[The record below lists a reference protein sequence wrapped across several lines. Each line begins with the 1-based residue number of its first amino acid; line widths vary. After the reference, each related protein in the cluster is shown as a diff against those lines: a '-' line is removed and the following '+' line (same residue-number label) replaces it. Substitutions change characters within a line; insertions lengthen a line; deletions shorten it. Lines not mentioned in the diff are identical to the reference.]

1 MGTSRLLAVAIV
13 AHWFVSLGW
22 SFSFPHPAASS
33 TAEGLVCVEE
43 TMERDVYSMME
54 WAFNA
59 CGVQKADGFQLTTND
74 GQDYEVYTEQDL
86 PEGSPILFVPNELI
100 FASYKAVQEFGQILV
115 EAENNGPLSPSQRP
129 LFRVFC
135 KILTEYEKGQSSPWY
150 PWLNSTPRL
159 YNTGSAMTDAC
170 FECLPPYAAQLA
182 LADRQNFINFQQTIN
197 LVAGSN
203 LISQETLS
211 NVKVLKWAY
220 SVAMTRSTEWNGE
233 RLIAPMADM
242 LNHGTETEAQITYD
256 EEGNCYVCASKNVPA
271 GSPLRISLG
280 DPTDPSKL
288 FATFGFLDE
297 SSPTVFCKAVHLE
310 NEMDELGYSKSDLLF
325 STETG
330 EISMQVYDVQLYAI
344 LQENDSNL
352 AEAFFQAVMSS
363 DEATKGQFHNQY
375 WEYTKA
381 ALEEHVDGLLLDL
394 EELSAKAKSYD
405 IRTHPRVPV
414 ILQHNEFVRNTFW
427 QVKQNLLRSVL

>member
-1 MGTSRLLAVAIV
+1 MGISRFLAFAIY
-13 AHWFVSLGW
+13 AHCLSFTW
-22 SFSFPHPAASS
+22 SFSFQNPVS
-33 TAEGLVCVEE
+33 TAGGLVCVEE
-43 TMERDVYSMME
+43 NVERDVYSMME

-59 CGVQKADGFQLTTND
+59 CGVQKADGFQLTSND
-74 GQDYEVYTEQDL
+74 GQDYEVYTEQDM
-86 PEGSPILFVPNELI
+86 PEGSPILFVPNEVI
-100 FASYKAVQEFGQILV
+100 FASYKAVEEFGQILV

-129 LFRVFC
+129 LFRVFV
-135 KILTEYEKGQSSPWY
+135 KILVEYEKGQSSPWY

-159 YNTGSAMTDAC
+159 YNTGAAMTNAC

-220 SVAMTRSTEWNGE
+220 SAAVTRSTEWNGE

-242 LNHGTETEAQITYD
+242 FNHGTETEAEISYD
-256 EEGNCYVCASKNVPA
+256 ETGNCYVYASKNVPA

-288 FATFGFLDE
+288 FATYGFLDE

-310 NEMDELGYSKSDLLF
+310 NEMEELGYKKSDLLF
-325 STETG
+325 SKETG
-330 EISMQVYDVQLYAI
+330 EISMKVYDVQLYAI
-344 LQENDSNL
+344 LQENDPDL
-352 AEAFFQAVMSS
+352 AEEFFQAVMSS
-363 DEATKGQFHNQY
+363 DEATKSQFHQQY
-375 WEYTKA
+375 WQYTKE
-381 ALEEHVDGLLLDL
+381 ALEEHVDGLLFDL
-394 EELSAKAKSYD
+394 EELSAKAMSYD
-405 IRTHPRVPV
+405 TNTHPRVPV
-414 ILQHNEFVRNTFW
+414 ILQHNEFVKETFW
-427 QVKQNLLRSVL
+427 KVKQNLLRSVL